1 LGPEESLETNSRSLE
16 LRWRMSDDR
25 TFCDSD
31 SELILDTLMDV
42 QLMELGVKQMRQAVV
57 KLPALDGSE

>member
-1 LGPEESLETNSRSLE
+1 
-16 LRWRMSDDR
+16 MSDDR